1 MSLHKELKH
10 LFSKAVIHQA
20 QSISPGAVDALAV
33 HEAAGALLRLR
44 GDEVA
49 QVSYVGSMN
58 QTTAAALYKWMAEPK
73 FWVQVGNVATH

>member
-20 QSISPGAVDALAV
+20 QSISPEAVDALAV
-33 HEAAGALLRLR
+33 HEAAGALLRLK

-49 QVSYVGSMN
+49 QVSFVGEMN
-58 QTTAAALYKWMAEPK
+58 QDTAAALYKWMAEPQ
-73 FWVQVGNVATH
+73 FWVQSGNVTTH